1 MQNVLDIVIKLFGY
15 ISAPGAS
22 VMMPIIIFILGI
34 ILGAPVGRALRA
46 GLIVGVGFV
55 GLNLATGIIGGSLG
69 PAVQAMVA
77 KYNLS
82 MDAIDIGWVPAS
94 AIAFASNIGKLI
106 IPVGILVNA
115 IMLITGTTQTV
126 NVDIWNYWHF
136 AFTGAMVNSLASLAG
151 ISGGSAY
158 AMGLAAAALNMVI
171 VMVIADR
178 TAAGLGKY
186 NELPGISIPHGFTA
200 AFVPIAAVVNLV
212 LDKIPGINKIK
223 VDMDVIQKRLGVF
236 GEPVLIGVV
245 FGLIIGGIAGIPFWS
260 IPDGGF
266 VLHGPRGDIAIGMSV
281 VQMAVQMG
289 AALVLIP
296 KMAALL
302 MEGLI
307 PVSEAAQ
314 SFIEKHFKG
323 KGTLYI
329 GLDSAIGIGHPIC
342 LTCALILV
350 PVSIFLAVILPGN
363 RMLPFADLA
372 VIPYIFVLIIPIT
385 KGDFFRS
392 LIIGAVVMIVM
403 FYCGSSLVELLMT
416 TAARAEPA
424 TYAPGVFAG
433 NFSSICDGSNPLT
446 WAMINIVKFK
456 WLGIII
462 LLVISVGLAVWNRA
476 LIRKEA
482 RAES

>member
-1 MQNVLDIVIKLFGY
+1 
-15 ISAPGAS
+15 
-22 VMMPIIIFILGI
+22 
-34 ILGAPVGRALRA
+34 
-46 GLIVGVGFV
+46 
-55 GLNLATGIIGGSLG
+55 
-69 PAVQAMVA
+69 MVK
-77 KYNLS
+77 KYNLT
-82 MDAIDIGWVPAS
+82 MDAIDIGWVPAA
-94 AIAFASNIGKLI
+94 AIAFASKIGALI
-106 IPVGILVNA
+106 IPVGVLVNV
-115 IMLITGTTQTV
+115 IMLVTGTTKTV

-136 AFTGAMVNSLASLAG
+136 AFTGAMIDSLGQMMGMSAG
-151 ISGGSAY
+151 AAY
-158 AMGLAAAALNMVI
+158 SMGLAAAALNMVI

-178 TAAGLGKY
+178 TAVGVGKY
-186 NELPGISIPHGFTA
+186 NELPGISIPHGFTG

-223 VDMDVIQKRLGVF
+223 VDMETIQKRFGVF

-245 FGLIIGGIAGIPFWS
+245 FGLIIGFVAGYKPVAVF
-260 IPDGGF
+260 
-266 VLHGPRGDIAIGMSV
+266 
-281 VQMAVQMG
+281 QMAIQMG

-323 KGTLYI
+323 KGIIYI

-350 PVSIFLAVILPGN
+350 PISIFLAVILPGN

-392 LIIGAVVMIVM
+392 LVIGAIVMIVM
-403 FYCGSSLVELLMT
+403 FYCGSSLVELLMA
-416 TAARAEPA
+416 TAAKADPA
-424 TYAPGVFAG
+424 TYANYGG
-433 NFSSICDGSNPLT
+433 NHTIFSSICDGSNPLT
-446 WAMINIVKFK
+446 WAMINISRLK
-456 WLGIII
+456 WIGIII
-462 LLVISVGLAVWNRA
+462 LLAISVLLSVWNRGMIKKDA
-476 LIRKEA
+476 TRGE
-482 RAES
+482 

>member
-1 MQNVLDIVIKLFGY
+1 MLDIIISVFKI
-15 ISAPGAS
+15 ISAPGAT
-22 VMMPIIIFILGI
+22 VMMPVIIFILGL

-46 GLIVGVGFV
+46 GLIVGVGFI
-55 GLNLATGIIGGSLG
+55 GLGLVTGLLGEALG
-69 PAVQAMVA
+69 PGVQAMVA
-77 KYNLS
+77 KYDLT
-82 MDAIDIGWVPAS
+82 MDAIDIGWVPAA
-94 AIAFASNIGKLI
+94 AIAFASKIGALI
-106 IPVGILVNA
+106 IPVGIIVNA
-115 IMLITGTTQTV
+115 IMLLTGTTKTV

-136 AFTGAMVNSLASLAG
+136 AFTGAMVDSLGKMLNMSDGA
-151 ISGGSAY
+151 AY

-171 VMVIADR
+171 IMVIADR

-186 NELPGISIPHGFTA
+186 NELPGISIPHGFTG

-212 LDKIPGINKIK
+212 LDRIPGINKVK
-223 VDMDVIQKRLGVF
+223 ADMDVIQKRLGVF

-245 FGLIIGGIAGIPFWS
+245 FGLIIGTLAGSNFWS
-260 IPDGGF
+260 GNIEIENPIPGRDPI
-266 VLHGPRGDIAIGMSV
+266 VLWSTVTMAIS
-281 VQMAVQMG
+281 MG
-289 AALVLIP
+289 AALILIP

-314 SFIEKHFKG
+314 GFIEKHFKG
-323 KGTLYI
+323 KGTIYI

-403 FYCGSSLVELLMT
+403 FYCGSSLVDLLMK
-416 TAARAEPA
+416 TAVAAKPEDYLNFP
-424 TYAPGVFAG
+424 G

-446 WAMINIVKFK
+446 WVMINISRLK

-462 LLVISVGLAVWNRA
+462 LLAISVLLAVWNRG

-482 RAES
+482 EKGE

>member
-1 MQNVLDIVIKLFGY
+1 MQGFLDVIIKVFNT
-15 ISAPGAS
+15 IQAPGAT
-22 VMMPIIIFILGI
+22 VMMPVIIFVLGL
-34 ILGAPVGRALRA
+34 ILGAPFGRSLRA

-55 GLNLATGIIGGSLG
+55 GLNLVTGLLGGALG
-69 PAVQAMVA
+69 PAVQAMVT
-77 KYNLS
+77 KYNLT
-82 MDAIDIGWVPAS
+82 MDAIDIGWVPAA
-94 AIAFASNIGKLI
+94 AIAFASQIGALI
-106 IPVGILVNA
+106 IPVGIVVNA
-115 IMLITGTTQTV
+115 VLLLTGTTQTV

-136 AFTGAMVNSLASLAG
+136 AFTGAMVQSVT
-151 ISGGSAY
+151 GSY
-158 AMGLAAAALNMVI
+158 GMGLAAAALNMVI

-178 TAAGLGKY
+178 TAVGLGKY

-200 AFVPIAAVVNLV
+200 AFVPIAAVVNV
-212 LDKIPGINKIK
+212 ILDKIPGINKIK

-245 FGLIIGGIAGIPFWS
+245 FGLIIGFLAGYTPVQVF
-260 IPDGGF
+260 
-266 VLHGPRGDIAIGMSV
+266 
-281 VQMAVQMG
+281 QMAIQMG

-314 SFIEKHFKG
+314 GFIEKHFKG
-323 KGTLYI
+323 SGTIYI

-350 PVSIFLAVILPGN
+350 PLSIFLAVILPGN

-392 LIIGAVVMIVM
+392 LIIGAIVMIVM
-403 FYCGSSLVELLMT
+403 LYCGSSLVDVLMR
-416 TAARAEPA
+416 TAATADPA
-424 TYAPGVFAG
+424 TYAPSVWNG

-446 WAMINIVKFK
+446 WAMINISKLR
-456 WLGIII
+456 WIGIAI
-462 LLVISVGLAVWNRA
+462 LLAISAALAVWNRG

-482 RAES
+482 KAS

>member
-1 MQNVLDIVIKLFGY
+1 MQGFLSVVIKVFNV
-15 ISAPGAS
+15 IQAPGAT
-22 VMMPIIIFILGI
+22 VMMPVIIFILGV

-55 GLNLATGIIGGSLG
+55 GLNLVTGLLGGALG
-69 PAVQAMVA
+69 PAVQSMVTR
-77 KYNLS
+77 YSLT
-82 MDAIDIGWVPAS
+82 MDAVDIGWVPAA
-94 AIAFASNIGKLI
+94 AIAFASQIGALI
-106 IPVGILVNA
+106 IPVGILVNV
-115 IMLITGTTQTV
+115 IMLLTGTTQTV

-136 AFTGAMVNSLASLAG
+136 AFTGAMVDSLGQLLG
-151 ISGGSAY
+151 MGTGPAY

-171 VMVIADR
+171 VMVLADR
-178 TAAGLGKY
+178 SAGGLEKY

-200 AFVPIAAVVNLV
+200 AFVPIAALVNLI

-223 VDMDVIQKRLGVF
+223 VDMESIQKRLGVL

-245 FGLIIGGIAGIPFWS
+245 FGLIIGFLAGYTPVQVF
-260 IPDGGF
+260 
-266 VLHGPRGDIAIGMSV
+266 
-281 VQMAVQMG
+281 QMAIQMG

-314 SFIEKHFKG
+314 GFIEKRFKSHG
-323 KGTLYI
+323 KIYI

-392 LIIGAVVMIVM
+392 LIIGLILMVVM

-416 TAARAEPA
+416 TAAKADPA
-424 TYAPGVFAG
+424 TYAPNVYVG

-446 WAMINIVKFK
+446 WAIINIFKLK
-456 WLGIII
+456 WLGAII
-462 LLVISVGLAVWNRA
+462 LLAISVFLAVWNRTM
-476 LIRKEA
+476 IKKEA
-482 RAES
+482 KAEA

>member
-1 MQNVLDIVIKLFGY
+1 MQGFLDVVIKVFG
-15 ISAPGAS
+15 IIQAPGATV
-22 VMMPIIIFILGI
+22 VMPVIIFILGI
-34 ILGAPVGRALRA
+34 ILGAPVGRSLRA

-55 GLNLATGIIGGSLG
+55 GLGLVTGLLGGALG

-77 KYNLS
+77 KYSLT
-82 MDAIDIGWVPAS
+82 MDAIDIGWVPAA
-94 AIAFASNIGKLI
+94 AIAFASKIGALI
-106 IPVGILVNA
+106 IPVGIVVNA
-115 IMLITGTTQTV
+115 IMLLTGTTQTV

-136 AFTGAMVNSLASLAG
+136 AFTGAMVNSLAEMMGMGA
-151 ISGGSAY
+151 GSAY
-158 AMGLAAAALNMVI
+158 AMGLCAAALNMVI

-178 TAAGLGKY
+178 TAVGLGKY

-200 AFVPIAAVVNLV
+200 AFVPIAAVVNFL

-223 VDMDVIQKRLGVF
+223 VDMEVIQKRLGVL

-245 FGLIIGGIAGIPFWS
+245 FGLIIGFLAGYRPVQVF
-260 IPDGGF
+260 
-266 VLHGPRGDIAIGMSV
+266 
-281 VQMAVQMG
+281 QMAVQMG

-314 SFIEKHFKG
+314 TFIEKHFKG
-323 KGTLYI
+323 KGTIYI

-350 PVSIFLAVILPGN
+350 PLSIFLAVILPGN

-403 FYCGSSLVELLMT
+403 FYCGSSLVELLMD
-416 TAARAEPA
+416 TAAKADPA
-424 TYAPGVFAG
+424 TYANYGG
-433 NFSSICDGSNPLT
+433 NHTIFSSICDGSNPLT
-446 WAMINIVKFK
+446 WAMINIAKLK

-462 LLVISVGLAVWNRA
+462 LLAISVLLSVWNRMMIKKDA
-476 LIRKEA
+476 A
-482 RAES
+482 RAEAAA

>member
-1 MQNVLDIVIKLFGY
+1 
-15 ISAPGAS
+15 
-22 VMMPIIIFILGI
+22 MMPVIIFILGI

-46 GLIVGVGFV
+46 GLIVGVGFI
-55 GLNLATGIIGGSLG
+55 GLGLVTGLLGGALG
-69 PAVQAMVA
+69 PAVQAMVS
-77 KYNLS
+77 KYGLT
-82 MDAIDIGWVPAS
+82 MDAVDIGWVPAA
-94 AIAFASNIGKLI
+94 AIAFASRIGSFI

-115 IMLITGTTQTV
+115 LMLITGTTQTV

-136 AFTGAMVNSLASLAG
+136 AFTGAMIQSLTG
-151 ISGGSAY
+151 DFWI
-158 AMGLAAAALNMVI
+158 GLAAAALNMVVI
-171 VMVIADR
+171 MVIADR

-200 AFVPIAAVVNLV
+200 AFVPIAAVVNIV
-212 LDKIPGINKIK
+212 LEKIPGLNKIK
-223 VDMDVIQKRLGVF
+223 VDMEVIQKRLGVF

-245 FGLIIGGIAGIPFWS
+245 FGLIIGFLSKENYADFNGTWVP
-260 IPDGGF
+260 
-266 VLHGPRGDIAIGMSV
+266 VL
-281 VQMAVQMG
+281 QMAISMG

-323 KGTLYI
+323 KGTIYI

-350 PVSIFLAVILPGN
+350 PISIFLAVILPGN

-385 KGDFFRS
+385 RGDFLKS
-392 LIIGAVVMIVM
+392 LIIGAIVMIVM
-403 FYCGSSLVELLMT
+403 FYCGSSLVDLLMN
-416 TAARAEPA
+416 TAKVAQPDVYVPMAAE
-424 TYAPGVFAG
+424 G

-446 WAMINIVKFK
+446 WAMINIAKLR
-456 WLGIII
+456 WLGIVI
-462 LLVISVGLAVWNRA
+462 LLAISVLLAGWNRS

-482 RAES
+482 RSA

>member
-1 MQNVLDIVIKLFGY
+1 MQAILDFIIKIFGY
-15 ISAPGAS
+15 IAAPGAS
-22 VMMPIIIFILGI
+22 VMMPVIIFLLGI

-46 GLIVGVGFV
+46 GLIVGVGFI
-55 GLNLATGIIGGSLG
+55 GLGLVTGLLGNALG
-69 PAVQAMVA
+69 PAVQAMVGR
-77 KYNLS
+77 YNLT
-82 MDAIDIGWVPAS
+82 MDAIDIGWVPSA
-94 AIAFASNIGKLI
+94 AIAFASKIGALI

-115 IMLITGTTQTV
+115 IMLITGTTKTV

-136 AFTGAMVNSLASLAG
+136 AFTGAMIHSLGELLG
-151 ISGGSAY
+151 MGTGSAY
-158 AMGLAAAALNMVI
+158 LMGLCAGALNMVI

-186 NELPGISIPHGFTA
+186 NELPGISIPHGFTG
-200 AFVPIAAVVNLV
+200 AFVPIAALVNLA

-223 VDMDVIQKRLGVF
+223 VDMEVIQKRLGVF

-245 FGLIIGGIAGIPFWS
+245 FGLIIGFLAGYAPVAVF
-260 IPDGGF
+260 
-266 VLHGPRGDIAIGMSV
+266 
-281 VQMAVQMG
+281 QMAIQMG

-323 KGTLYI
+323 KGTIYI

-350 PVSIFLAVILPGN
+350 PISIFLAVILPGN

-392 LIIGAVVMIVM
+392 LIIGAIVMIVM
-403 FYCGSSLVELLMT
+403 FYCGSSLVDLLMT
-416 TAARAEPA
+416 TAAQAEPA
-424 TYAPGVFAG
+424 TYANYGA

-446 WAMINIVKFK
+446 WAMINISRLK
-456 WLGIII
+456 WIGIVI
-462 LLVISVGLAVWNRA
+462 LLAISVLLAIWNKS
-476 LIRKEA
+476 LIKKEA
-482 RAES
+482 AKGE

>member
-1 MQNVLDIVIKLFGY
+1 MQEFLDVIIKVFGV
-15 ISAPGAS
+15 ISGPGAT
-22 VMMPIIIFILGI
+22 VMMPIIIFILGVV
-34 ILGAPVGRALRA
+34 LGAPVGRALRA
-46 GLIVGVGFV
+46 GLIVGVGFI
-55 GLNLATGIIGGSLG
+55 GLGLVTGILGGSLG

-77 KYNLS
+77 RYGLS
-82 MDAIDIGWVPAS
+82 MDAIDIGWVPAA
-94 AIAFASNIGKLI
+94 AIAFASQIGALI
-106 IPVGILVNA
+106 IPVGIIVNA
-115 IMLITGTTQTV
+115 IMLLTGTTQTV

-136 AFTGAMVNSLASLAG
+136 AFTGAMIHSLTG
-151 ISGGSAY
+151 NY

-178 TAAGLGKY
+178 TAVGLGKY
-186 NELPGISIPHGFTA
+186 NELPGISIPHGFTGS
-200 AFVPIAAVVNLV
+200 FVPIAAVVNLI
-212 LDKIPGINKIK
+212 LERIPGLNKIK
-223 VDMDVIQKRLGVF
+223 VDMEVIQKRLGVF

-245 FGLIIGGIAGIPFWS
+245 FGLIIGLIAGIPFWMV
-260 IPDGGF
+260 PGGG
-266 VLHGPRGDIAIGMSV
+266 VTLDVVGRSVTINMSV
-281 VQMAVQMG
+281 VQMAITMG

-314 SFIEKHFKG
+314 TFIEKRFKG
-323 KGTLYI
+323 KGTIYI

-385 KGDFFRS
+385 KGDFVKS

-416 TAARAEPA
+416 TAQSADPG
-424 TYAPGVFAG
+424 TYVPMALAG

-446 WAMINIVKFK
+446 WAMINLAKLQ
-456 WLGIII
+456 WLGILI
-462 LLVISVGLAVWNRA
+462 LLAISVLLAAWNRS
-476 LIRKEA
+476 LIKKEEKA
-482 RAES
+482 AA

>member
-1 MQNVLDIVIKLFGY
+1 MNGFVDLIIRVFGL
-15 ISAPGAS
+15 ISAPGAT
-22 VMMPIIIFILGI
+22 VMMPVIIFVLGL
-34 ILGAPVGRALRA
+34 ILGAPLGRAMRA

-55 GLNLATGIIGGSLG
+55 GLGLVTGLLGGALG

-77 KYNLS
+77 KYNLT
-82 MDAIDIGWVPAS
+82 MDAIDIGWVPSA
-94 AIAFASNIGKLI
+94 AIAFASRIGALI
-106 IPVGILVNA
+106 IPVGIVVNA
-115 IMLITGTTQTV
+115 VMLLTGTTKTV

-136 AFTGAMVNSLASLAG
+136 AFTGAMIHSLGEMMGMSY
-151 ISGGSAY
+151 GSAF
-158 AMGLAAAALNMVI
+158 ALGIAAAALNMVI
-171 VMVIADR
+171 IMVIADR

-212 LDKIPGINKIK
+212 LDKIPGLNKVK
-223 VDMDVIQKRLGVF
+223 ADMEVIQKRLGVF

-245 FGLIIGGIAGIPFWS
+245 FGLIIGFLAGYEP
-260 IPDGGF
+260 
-266 VLHGPRGDIAIGMSV
+266 VAIF
-281 VQMAVQMG
+281 QMAIQMG
-289 AALVLIP
+289 GALVLIP

-314 SFIEKHFKG
+314 GFIEKHFKG
-323 KGTLYI
+323 KGVIYI

-350 PVSIFLAVILPGN
+350 PLSIFLAVILPGN

-392 LIIGAVVMIVM
+392 LIIGAVVMVVM
-403 FYCGSSLVELLMT
+403 FYCGSSLVELLMD
-416 TAARAEPA
+416 TAAKAEPA
-424 TYAPGVFAG
+424 TYANYGAI
-433 NFSSICDGSNPLT
+433 FSSICDGSNPLT
-446 WAMINIVKFK
+446 WAMINIAKLK
-456 WLGIII
+456 WLGIVV
-462 LLVISVGLAVWNRA
+462 LLAISVLLAVWNRS

-482 RAES
+482 EKGE

>member
-1 MQNVLDIVIKLFGY
+1 MQGLLDVIIKVFNG
-15 ISAPGAS
+15 IQAPGAT
-22 VMMPIIIFILGI
+22 VMMPVIIFIIGI
-34 ILGAPVGRALRA
+34 ILGAPVGKALRA

-55 GLNLATGIIGGSLG
+55 GLNLVTGLLGSALG
-69 PAVQAMVA
+69 PAVQAMVT
-77 KYNLS
+77 KYELS
-82 MDAIDIGWVPAS
+82 MDAVDIGWVPAA
-94 AIAFASNIGKLI
+94 AIAFASQIGALI

-115 IMLITGTTQTV
+115 ILLLTGTTATV

-136 AFTGAMVNSLASLAG
+136 AFTGAMVQSLTGNYL
-151 ISGGSAY
+151 I
-158 AMGLAAAALNMVI
+158 GLIAAALNMVI

-178 TAAGLGKY
+178 TAEGLGKY

-200 AFVPIAAVVNLV
+200 AFVPIAAVVNV
-212 LDKIPGINKIK
+212 ILDRIPGINRVKA
-223 VDMDVIQKRLGVF
+223 DMDVIQKRLGVF

-245 FGLIIGGIAGIPFWS
+245 FGVIIGFLAGYAPVQVF
-260 IPDGGF
+260 
-266 VLHGPRGDIAIGMSV
+266 
-281 VQMAVQMG
+281 QMAIQMG

-307 PVSEAAQ
+307 PVSDAAQ
-314 SFIEKHFKG
+314 GFIEKHFKG
-323 KGTLYI
+323 GGKIYI

-350 PVSIFLAVILPGN
+350 PVSIFLAVVLPGN

-392 LIIGAVVMIVM
+392 LIIGAIVMIVM
-403 FYCGSSLVELLMT
+403 FYCGSSLVDLLMR
-416 TAARAEPA
+416 TAATADPK
-424 TYAPGVFAG
+424 TYAPDIYVG

-446 WAMINIVKFK
+446 WAIINIQKLK
-456 WLGIII
+456 WVGTLI
-462 LLVISVGLAVWNRA
+462 LLAISILLAVWNRTQ
-476 LIRKEA
+476 IRKD
-482 RAES
+482 RAAA

>member
-1 MQNVLDIVIKLFGY
+1 MEGFLNLIITAFGY
-15 ISAPGAS
+15 ISAPGAT
-22 VMMPIIIFILGI
+22 VMMPVIIFILGL
-34 ILGAPVGRALRA
+34 ILGAKPGRALRA

-55 GLNLATGIIGGSLG
+55 GLNLVVGLLGGSLG
-69 PAVQAMVA
+69 PAVQTMVDRF
-77 KYNLS
+77 NLT
-82 MDAIDIGWVPAS
+82 MDAVDIGWVPSA
-94 AIAFASNIGKLI
+94 AIAFASRIGALI

-115 IMLITGTTQTV
+115 IMLLTGTTKTV

-136 AFTGAMVNSLASLAG
+136 AFTGAMIHSLGEIMGMSA
-151 ISGGSAY
+151 GSAFL
-158 AMGLAAAALNMVI
+158 MGLAAAALNMVI

-200 AFVPIAAVVNLV
+200 AFVPIAAVVNVV
-212 LDKIPGINKIK
+212 LDKIPGINKVK
-223 VDMDVIQKRLGVF
+223 VDMEVIQKRLGVF

-245 FGLIIGGIAGIPFWS
+245 FGIIIGWLAGYEPVPIF
-260 IPDGGF
+260 
-266 VLHGPRGDIAIGMSV
+266 
-281 VQMAVQMG
+281 QMAIQMG

-307 PVSEAAQ
+307 PVSDAAQ
-314 SFIEKHFKG
+314 SFIEKNFKG
-323 KGTLYI
+323 KGVIYI

-350 PVSIFLAVILPGN
+350 PLSIFLAVILPGN

-372 VIPYIFVLIIPIT
+372 VIPFIFVLIIPIT

-392 LIIGAVVMIVM
+392 LIIGAIVMIVM
-403 FYCGSSLVELLMT
+403 LYCGSSLVELLMV
-416 TAARAEPA
+416 TAAAAEPA
-424 TYAPGVFAG
+424 TYANYGS

-446 WAMINIVKFK
+446 WAMINVARLKWIGIV
-456 WLGIII
+456 I
-462 LLVISVGLAVWNRA
+462 LLAISVALSVWNRG
-476 LIRKEA
+476 LIKKEA
-482 RAES
+482 EKGE

>member
-1 MQNVLDIVIKLFGY
+1 MQDFLGVIIKIFNVIQ
-15 ISAPGAS
+15 APGAT
-22 VMMPIIIFILGI
+22 VMMPVIIFILGI
-34 ILGAPVGRALRA
+34 VLGASVGRALRA

-55 GLNLATGIIGGSLG
+55 GLNLVTGLLGGALG

-77 KYNLS
+77 RYSLT
-82 MDAIDIGWVPAS
+82 MDAVDIGWVPAA
-94 AIAFASNIGKLI
+94 AIAFASQIGALI
-106 IPVGILVNA
+106 IPVGILVNVV
-115 IMLITGTTQTV
+115 MLLTGTTQTV

-136 AFTGAMVNSLASLAG
+136 AFTGAMVDSLGQLLG
-151 ISGGSAY
+151 MGSGPAY

-171 VMVIADR
+171 VMVLADR
-178 TAAGLGKY
+178 SAGGLEKY

-200 AFVPIAAVVNLV
+200 AFVPIAALVNLI

-223 VDMDVIQKRLGVF
+223 VDMEIIQKRLGVF

-245 FGLIIGGIAGIPFWS
+245 FGLIIGFLAGYAPVQVF
-260 IPDGGF
+260 
-266 VLHGPRGDIAIGMSV
+266 
-281 VQMAVQMG
+281 QMAVQMG

-314 SFIEKHFKG
+314 NFIEKHFKSHG
-323 KGTLYI
+323 KIYI

-350 PVSIFLAVILPGN
+350 PISIFLAVVLPGN

-385 KGDFFRS
+385 RGDFFRS
-392 LIIGAVVMIVM
+392 LIIGLILMIVM
-403 FYCGSSLVELLMT
+403 FYCGSSLVELLMI
-416 TAARAEPA
+416 TAAKADPA
-424 TYAPGVFAG
+424 TYDPSVYIG

-446 WAMINIVKFK
+446 WAIINIFKLK
-456 WLGIII
+456 WLGTVV
-462 LLVISVGLAVWNRA
+462 LTAISVALAIWNRT
-476 LIRKEA
+476 LIKKEA
-482 RAES
+482 KSAA

>member
-1 MQNVLDIVIKLFGY
+1 MQGFLSVIINVFNVIQ
-15 ISAPGAS
+15 APGAT
-22 VMMPIIIFILGI
+22 VMMPVIIFILGI

-55 GLNLATGIIGGSLG
+55 GLNLVTGLLGGALG
-69 PAVQAMVA
+69 PAVQSMVG
-77 KYNLS
+77 KYDLK
-82 MDAIDIGWVPAS
+82 MDAVDIGWVPAA
-94 AIAFASNIGKLI
+94 AIAFASQIGALI
-106 IPVGILVNA
+106 IPVGILVNV
-115 IMLITGTTQTV
+115 IMLLTGTTQTV

-136 AFTGAMVNSLASLAG
+136 AFTGAMVDSLGQMLGMGAG
-151 ISGGSAY
+151 AAY
-158 AMGLAAAALNMVI
+158 GMGLAAAALNMVI
-171 VMVIADR
+171 VMVLADR
-178 TAAGLGKY
+178 SAGGLEKY

-200 AFVPIAAVVNLV
+200 AFVPIAALVNLV

-223 VDMDVIQKRLGVF
+223 VDMETIQKRLGVF

-245 FGLIIGGIAGIPFWS
+245 FGLIIGFLAGYTPVQVF
-260 IPDGGF
+260 
-266 VLHGPRGDIAIGMSV
+266 
-281 VQMAVQMG
+281 QMAIQMG

-314 SFIEKHFKG
+314 GFIEKHFKSHG
-323 KGTLYI
+323 KIYI

-392 LIIGAVVMIVM
+392 LIIGLILMIVM

-416 TAARAEPA
+416 TAAKADPA
-424 TYAPGVFAG
+424 TYSPDVYVG

-446 WAMINIVKFK
+446 WAMINIAKLK
-456 WLGIII
+456 WLGIVI
-462 LLVISVGLAVWNRA
+462 LLAISAALAVWNRA
-476 LIRKEA
+476 LIKKEA
-482 RAES
+482 KAEA

>member
-1 MQNVLDIVIKLFGY
+1 MDFIIKAFG
-15 ISAPGAS
+15 IFSAPGAT
-22 VMMPIIIFILGI
+22 VMMPVIIFFLGI
-34 ILGAPVGRALRA
+34 ILGAPVGRAMRA

-55 GLNLATGIIGGSLG
+55 GLGLVTGLLGGALG

-77 KYNLS
+77 KYNLT
-82 MDAIDIGWVPAS
+82 MDAIDIGWVPSA
-94 AIAFASNIGKLI
+94 AIAFASRIGAMI
-106 IPVGILVNA
+106 IPVGIVVNA
-115 IMLITGTTQTV
+115 IMLLTGTTKTV

-136 AFTGAMVNSLASLAG
+136 AFTGAMIHSLGEGMGMGA
-151 ISGGSAY
+151 GSAF
-158 AMGLAAAALNMVI
+158 GLGVAAAALNMVI
-171 VMVIADR
+171 IMVIADR

-200 AFVPIAAVVNLV
+200 AFVPIAAVVNIV
-212 LDKIPGINKIK
+212 LDKIPGLNQIK
-223 VDMDVIQKRLGVF
+223 VDMETIQKRLGVF

-245 FGLIIGGIAGIPFWS
+245 FGLIIGFLAGYQP
-260 IPDGGF
+260 
-266 VLHGPRGDIAIGMSV
+266 VAIF
-281 VQMAVQMG
+281 QMAIQMG
-289 AALVLIP
+289 GALVLIP

-314 SFIEKHFKG
+314 GFIEKHFKG
-323 KGTLYI
+323 KGTIYI

-350 PVSIFLAVILPGN
+350 PISIFLAVILPGN

-403 FYCGSSLVELLMT
+403 FYCGSSLVELLMI
-416 TAARAEPA
+416 TAAKAEPA
-424 TYAPGVFAG
+424 TYANYPGI
-433 NFSSICDGSNPLT
+433 FSSICDGSNPLT
-446 WAMINIVKFK
+446 WAMINISRLK
-456 WLGIII
+456 WIGIVI
-462 LLVISVGLAVWNRA
+462 LLAISAALAVWNRG
-476 LIRKEA
+476 LIKKEA
-482 RAES
+482 LKGE